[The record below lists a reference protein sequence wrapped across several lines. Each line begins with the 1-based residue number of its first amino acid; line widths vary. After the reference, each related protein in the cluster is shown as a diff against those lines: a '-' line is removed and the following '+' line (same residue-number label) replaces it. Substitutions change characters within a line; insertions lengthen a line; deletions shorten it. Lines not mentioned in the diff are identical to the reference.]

1 MLFDCFNILS
11 PILFLGGLSLALL
24 ANLLP
29 IVRINVWRED
39 GRLASTI
46 TIQTRLMN
54 LAVIGLSGLLLTV
67 LIVYVLVENIAHLAS
82 G

>member
-1 MLFDCFNILS
+1 M
-11 PILFLGGLSLALL
+11 L

-67 LIVYVLVENIAHLAS
+67 LIVYVLVGNIAHLAS

>member
-1 MLFDCFNILS
+1 M
-11 PILFLGGLSLALL
+11 L

-46 TIQTRLMN
+46 TIQTRLMT

>member
-1 MLFDCFNILS
+1 M
-11 PILFLGGLSLALL
+11 L

-29 IVRINVWRED
+29 TVRINVWRED

>member
-1 MLFDCFNILS
+1 M
-11 PILFLGGLSLALL
+11 L

-39 GRLASTI
+39 GRFASTI

>member
-1 MLFDCFNILS
+1 LLFDWFNILS

-54 LAVIGLSGLLLTV
+54 LAVIGLSGLLFTV

>member
-1 MLFDCFNILS
+1 M
-11 PILFLGGLSLALL
+11 L

>member
-1 MLFDCFNILS
+1 M
-11 PILFLGGLSLALL
+11 L

-54 LAVIGLSGLLLTV
+54 LAVIGLRGLLLTV

>member
-1 MLFDCFNILS
+1 
-11 PILFLGGLSLALL
+11 LL